1 MEIRSGE
8 ENRKEYGVPNV
19 NMVERKKKWE
29 GLNNF
34 LK

>member
-8 ENRKEYGVPNV
+8 QNRKEYGVSNV
-19 NMVERKKKWE
+19 NTAEKKKIWE